1 MGNAENWDPENV
13 QKYESA
19 GINLKKEKVE
29 EGNNAKK
36 WK

>member
-1 MGNAENWDPENV
+1 V

>member
-1 MGNAENWDPENV
+1 V

-36 WK
+36 WKWILDKLSDK